1 MTDSPEYWLERNFVE
16 VLELPPA
23 AVTWLLDLWH
33 VSQTFDDLADGDP
46 VDRATLDET
55 IWRTLVGLPGNA
67 FFQANCMSLLPA
79 LATAILKWKG
89 SDTAE
94 REGHVD
100 ARTFVWRAAYY
111 DIVLLTVSL
120 CRGPKIALE
129 MADEVMKLYGEKFE
143 DYLKEF
149 SYA

>member
-1 MTDSPEYWLERNFVE
+1 MNKSPEYWLERNFVE
-16 VLELPPA
+16 VLNLPEA
-23 AVTWLLDLWH
+23 AVMWLLNLWR
-33 VSQTFDDLADGDP
+33 VTQVFDDLADGDS
-46 VDRATLDET
+46 VDRTTLDET
-55 IWRTLVGLPGNA
+55 IWRTLVELPGNS
-67 FFQANCMSLLPA
+67 FFQTNCVNLMPA
-79 LATAILKWKG
+79 IATAILKWKG

-94 REGHVD
+94 REHNAD
-100 ARTFVWRAAYY
+100 ARSFVWRAAYY

-120 CRGPKIALE
+120 CHGPKIAME